1 MVKEYRVDNRKMKK
15 IINNRIKNHPKW
27 KKRKWVRYT
36 LIFVLIIS
44 LIAIPSFPWTA
55 TEFIFDGKHI
65 EEIGADTLLSSLYL
79 SFVFITVC
87 IGMPIFLYI
96 RSLKNECR
104 GYIGYLTDQI
114 ITLGDKAIYEGYR
127 GSDEASRKE
136 YYIEKIDYNCIR
148 KIVLNRYNERLDIYC
163 DMGLVVY
170 SDYENEI
177 VDYTKKYEN
186 YTKKII
192 LYYENSED
200 LVQTLSEK
208 TGVSV
213 QAINEADENYN

>member
-104 GYIGYLTDQI
+104 GYIGYLNDQI
-114 ITLGDKAIYEGYR
+114 ITLE
-127 GSDEASRKE
+127 DESMYYSYSGNNTSSTK
-136 YYIEKIDYNCIR
+136 YYIEKIDYKFIR